1 MTKMRFATAFL
12 GIIFFAVA
20 GPAADLE
27 LSASTIDFGTVK
39 EGPPVIKTVTLTNNG
54 TRALTIT
61 SAVAS

>member
-39 EGPPVIKTVTLTNNG
+39 EGPPVIKTVVLTNKG
-54 TRALTIT
+54 TEPLRIAN
-61 SAVAS
+61 AVAS